1 MYFLFEGNGRCLL
14 VFVCCKVLAYD
25 LSNAIAVEE
34 ETAMMAVP
42 TEKQSKTFLR
52 LTGARSKR
60 AVIFARRKRCVNGN

>member
-1 MYFLFEGNGRCLL
+1 MFAC
-14 VFVCCKVLAYD
+14 VCKVLAYD
-25 LSNAIAVEE
+25 VGNAITVEE

-42 TEKQSKTFLR
+42 TERQSKTLR